1 MSIVVM
7 QQLKELREKVE
18 ELENRLNVVLNN
30 RKISDSQEVTEEP
43 KKPRG
48 RPKAN
53 PDANERT

>member
-30 RKISDSQEVTEEP
+30 RQLPDAQEVIEEP

-48 RPKAN
+48 RPKATT
-53 PDANERT
+53 DANERT

>member
-7 QQLKELREKVE
+7 QQLKELRERVD

-30 RKISDSQEVTEEP
+30 RQISDAQEEP